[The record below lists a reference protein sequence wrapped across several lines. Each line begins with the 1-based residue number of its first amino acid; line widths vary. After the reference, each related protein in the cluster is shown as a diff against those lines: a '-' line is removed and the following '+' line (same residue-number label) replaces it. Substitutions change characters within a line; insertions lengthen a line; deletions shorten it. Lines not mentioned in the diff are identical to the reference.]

1 VSKRLGSAVVR
12 NRIKRVLR
20 EAFRLNE
27 HRVQSGWDFVLIARQ
42 PLVELVE
49 REGLSGVEGRVLE
62 VFRKSSLLLPER
74 GEGASRE

>member
-1 VSKRLGSAVVR
+1 MVR

-27 HRVQSGWDFVLIARQ
+27 PRIQSGWDFVLIARQ
-42 PLVELVE
+42 PLVELAE

-74 GEGASRE
+74 H